1 MAIETLHAI
10 SDSENPYNSGPFHCV
25 CGMEEP
31 LRVIADL
38 LTALTYMGEGI
49 PDAGSAIIT
58 VAQNARD
65 QCEIVEELRGKLFHE
80 LHPRKAELEREG
92 WPDKAN

>member
-1 MAIETLHAI
+1 MTPDDLFKT
-10 SDSENPYNSGPFHCV
+10 SEQ
-25 CGMEEP
+25 
-31 LRVIADL
+31 L
-38 LTALTYMGEGI
+38 ALSVRI